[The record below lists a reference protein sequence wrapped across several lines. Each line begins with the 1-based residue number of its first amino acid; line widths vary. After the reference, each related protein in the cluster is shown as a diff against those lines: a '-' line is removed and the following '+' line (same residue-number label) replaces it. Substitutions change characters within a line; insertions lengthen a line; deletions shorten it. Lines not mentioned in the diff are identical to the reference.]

1 MREIKLLQKIKE
13 DPVREKRIEYEI
25 IVDAYDESERAMGWY
40 YYLEDAIHFPFR
52 ARCIAQRPT
61 SPLKENEEV
70 QVEGMA
76 PEKECEKEMFVQIA
90 WEKWKLAVPL
100 SQLEPVG
107 SDSETL
113 EAIED
118 WHYWVCRGYQF

>member
-1 MREIKLLQKIKE
+1 MMQKIEE
-13 DPVREKRIEYEI
+13 DPVRKKRIEQEI

-40 YYLEDAIHFPFR
+40 YYLEDKMNFPFKV
-52 ARCIAQRPT
+52 RCVAVRSI
-61 SPLKENEEV
+61 SPLEKDQEF
-70 QVEGMA
+70 QVVGMA
-76 PEKECEKEMFVQIA
+76 SEEECEKEMFVQIA
-90 WEKWKLAVPL
+90 WEKRKLAVPL
-100 SQLEPVG
+100 AQLEPVG